1 MDCSRPFCDLK
12 NTFNVR
18 EIKRQLGGVL
28 DSTGKPVGGIIDV
41 GGPGA
46 NNSMMGSTFGGGPG
60 SMMGEL
66 QLLDDGKHL
75 WREVDDG

>member
-28 DSTGKPVGGIIDV
+28 DSSGKVVPGIID
-41 GGPGA
+41 GGGGG
-46 NNSMMGSTFGGGPG
+46 NNSMMGSTFGGG
-60 SMMGEL
+60 SMMGRVEIFQEEL
-66 QLLDDGKHL
+66 NFS
-75 WREVDDG
+75 